1 MPLASDLQ
9 TRARIALED
18 GAVYTLRETQSG
30 ITLRLPPWA
39 TTARD
44 AAEGVAL
51 REAQTQK
58 WCASSLGA
66 EWTLQ
71 DVETGQFLGVEK
83 REEGAR
89 LIMKHNAT
97 AWCVVPEERDIKSV
111 RLVLPIEGYHVGL
124 NAGGFPELVAN
135 QPNGVTSGSN
145 RASFSER
152 PFAWRLS
159 EPEYLTIFAESYLA
173 QSTGTIGW
181 VVVLVIGEE
190 LIEGRY
196 KKEEYAKRFSALT
209 KDYSTTVKRSRG
221 IMGQGGY
228 LTIYNATQYDWRKT
242 YQHSYQMNDWNFP
255 ATIAAFSSVSI
266 YVEFDESVGKDTG
279 DDAGEATF
287 EVVGAPAGQ
296 AQFQFAVKFR
306 DLFTRLLEFPVVAAG
321 SNVPVGG
328 TIDLGWRHNGD
339 TVFILGGQPGNWHVL
354 VNAN

>member
-1 MPLASDLQ
+1 
-9 TRARIALED
+9 
-18 GAVYTLRETQSG
+18 
-30 ITLRLPPWA
+30 
-39 TTARD
+39 
-44 AAEGVAL
+44 
-51 REAQTQK
+51 
-58 WCASSLGA
+58 
-66 EWTLQ
+66 
-71 DVETGQFLGVEK
+71 
-83 REEGAR
+83 
-89 LIMKHNAT
+89 
-97 AWCVVPEERDIKSV
+97 
-111 RLVLPIEGYHVGL
+111 
-124 NAGGFPELVAN
+124 
-135 QPNGVTSGSN
+135 
-145 RASFSER
+145 
-152 PFAWRLS
+152 
-159 EPEYLTIFAESYLA
+159 
-173 QSTGTIGW
+173 
-181 VVVLVIGEE
+181 
-190 LIEGRY
+190 
-196 KKEEYAKRFSALT
+196 
-209 KDYSTTVKRSRG
+209 
-221 IMGQGGY
+221 MGQGGY